1 MGRGQKGREF
11 HGGTRWVSRVPSLT
25 TSAPPHF
32 DVYFCFFSCLSVF
45 SVETRSTEDKLK
57 ASLEFSRRRTN
68 FHTSSHIISVE
79 RSKRNLLEWPLPA
92 NTDSMIQQISTISV
106 IIPTA
111 FLS

>member
-1 MGRGQKGREF
+1 MLGRGYLATCSHE
-11 HGGTRWVSRVPSLT
+11 
-25 TSAPPHF
+25 
-32 DVYFCFFSCLSVF
+32 SCAS
-45 SVETRSTEDKLK
+45 SETRQIVAALPTRTILQETHLYREDKLK

-68 FHTSSHIISVE
+68 FHTSSHIIKID